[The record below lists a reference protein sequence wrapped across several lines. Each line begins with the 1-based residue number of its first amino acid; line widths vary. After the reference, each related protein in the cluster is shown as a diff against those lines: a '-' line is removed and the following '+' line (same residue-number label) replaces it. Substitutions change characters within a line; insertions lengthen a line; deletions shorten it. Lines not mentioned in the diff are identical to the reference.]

1 MKTPSRRLYDL
12 IHALDRSEKRYC
24 KLALVAKDPEA
35 KYARLFDLIDAQA
48 DFDDEALLHAIYGE
62 EPPKSQKFSELKAYL
77 YNFLLSCLQQ
87 YDERQSVDHRLKNM
101 LASVHAL
108 FRRSL
113 FDDCRYV
120 LRKARKLAEPYE
132 RFATLLEIYDWERR
146 LAYARTDFD
155 FLDEH
160 LAALHREEE
169 QRLAQLTNFR
179 TYQELFYEL
188 YLVTGKNRL
197 SAEEQ
202 SLRVQALSEHPL
214 LTDPAAARSHGA
226 RVWRGRILAVLAY
239 FRRDLEDFYAESK
252 ALIELLESRPKLLR
266 EDVSIFIAALSNY
279 AVSCGYLGRY
289 AELRR
294 TLAKLR
300 AVRPRT
306 MDDRVKIHRQ
316 YYSNYFRLCIE
327 SGNFSEGLAVLEEH
341 LREAEQL
348 DQRSF
353 ARGTYFFQYFYIYF
367 GAERYD
373 EALHYLNQWLD
384 LPRSVEQQD
393 LQSLA
398 RLLNLILHHEMDNQ
412 LLLSSLLRSTERH
425 LRKRRRMMAFEAL
438 LLGCLRQVNRA
449 TSQRE

>member
-1 MKTPSRRLYDL
+1 
-12 IHALDRSEKRYC
+12 
-24 KLALVAKDPEA
+24 
-35 KYARLFDLIDAQA
+35 
-48 DFDDEALLHAIYGE
+48 
-62 EPPKSQKFSELKAYL
+62 
-77 YNFLLSCLQQ
+77 
-87 YDERQSVDHRLKNM
+87 
-101 LASVHAL
+101 
-108 FRRSL
+108 
-113 FDDCRYV
+113 
-120 LRKARKLAEPYE
+120 
-132 RFATLLEIYDWERR
+132 
-146 LAYARTDFD
+146 
-155 FLDEH
+155 
-160 LAALHREEE
+160 
-169 QRLAQLTNFR
+169 
-179 TYQELFYEL
+179 
-188 YLVTGKNRL
+188 
-197 SAEEQ
+197 
-202 SLRVQALSEHPL
+202 
-214 LTDPAAARSHGA
+214 
-226 RVWRGRILAVLAY
+226 
-239 FRRDLEDFYAESK
+239 
-252 ALIELLESRPKLLR
+252 
-266 EDVSIFIAALSNY
+266 
-279 AVSCGYLGRY
+279 
-289 AELRR
+289 
-294 TLAKLR
+294 
-300 AVRPRT
+300 

-449 TSQRE
+449 TSQREKQAIFRDTLERLEAMELAPEERALPRFFDFTAWLEAHVGQASFAERVRAHFLALHPDQDEA